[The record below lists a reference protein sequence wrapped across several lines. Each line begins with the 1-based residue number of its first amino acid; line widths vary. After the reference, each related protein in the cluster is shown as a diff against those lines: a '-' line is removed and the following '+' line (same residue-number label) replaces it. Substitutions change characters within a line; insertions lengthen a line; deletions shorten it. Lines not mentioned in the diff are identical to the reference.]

1 MQGLLLLGVLLVV
14 VVLRPGG
21 GRSGVVWQGPNR
33 RNIHPKSASP
43 GLMGKLFMNYLQC
56 T

>member
-1 MQGLLLLGVLLVV
+1 MQGCSSVCCSGGVEA
-14 VVLRPGG
+14 
-21 GRSGVVWQGPNR
+21 GRREECCGRDQTDK
-33 RNIHPKSASP
+33 NIHPKSASS